1 MKRKKYLSHTRK
13 SKRKE
18 RFYKKRWFWNFALVL
33 LLFLSFCWLIFR
45 TPYFK
50 IKEVKI
56 TGEAKLSNGVQNIIG
71 ENLNFFLVNASNL
84 SQKIRQSFPKIENIK
99 IRKEFPNKIIISI
112 VEKRAVGLVCYQ
124 KRLDNCFLLAS
135 DGSIF
140 EKATKEKNLSKFL
153 IANLEKIKIG
163 DVVMKEETIKNFI
176 FLEKELKKLRV
187 FIEKV
192 YVLPYELEIKT
203 KNGFTLFFSKNDSFK
218 TQIEILLN
226 AFQTAISKSEKENLE
241 YIDLRG
247 IQKDG
252 RGQIYFR

>member
-1 MKRKKYLSHTRK
+1 M
-13 SKRKE
+13 
-18 RFYKKRWFWNFALVL
+18 
-33 LLFLSFCWLIFR
+33 
-45 TPYFK
+45 
-50 IKEVKI
+50 
-56 TGEAKLSNGVQNIIG
+56 
-71 ENLNFFLVNASNL
+71 
-84 SQKIRQSFPKIENIK
+84 
-99 IRKEFPNKIIISI
+99 
-112 VEKRAVGLVCYQ
+112 
-124 KRLDNCFLLAS
+124 DDCFLLAS